1 VQESTVTE
9 VKAGLEGVY
18 VGQSSISFIDG
29 QEGVLI
35 YRGIDIHELAPKST
49 FEETAFL
56 LWFGHLPTPAE
67 LEDLNRD
74 IRSQYALPAGVI
86 DILGKLP
93 RTTSPM
99 AALRTGVSALSGF
112 DPDAS
117 QVDKDANVRKAIR
130 LTAQL
135 GTLVATFDRL
145 RQGKP
150 LLDPDESRSIA
161 GNFLYLLNG
170 EEPSETAVRALD
182 TALILHAD
190 HGLNASTFAARVTAS
205 TLSDM
210 HSALTSA
217 VGTLK
222 GPLHGGANEQVM
234 VMLKEIGDPE
244 RAEDWVRRAIDE
256 KQRIMGIGH
265 RVYKT
270 LDPRAVHLKHMSK
283 ELGEQSGQP
292 HWYAISEM
300 VEDAVRRAKD
310 LYANVDFYSASTYHV
325 LGLETDL
332 FTPVFAISRVAGWTA
347 HLLEQYGDNRLIRPR
362 LEYVGPKN
370 VPYVPIEERS

>member
-1 VQESTVTE
+1 MPD

-35 YRGIDIHELAPKST
+35 YRGIDIHDLAPVSN

-56 LWFGHLPTPAE
+56 LWFGHLPSQEE
-67 LEDLNRD
+67 LRDLEQK
-74 IRSQYALPAGVI
+74 IRSQYALPKGVI
-86 DILGKLP
+86 DILGNLP

-99 AALRTGVSALSGF
+99 EALRTGVSALSGF
-112 DPDAS
+112 DPDA
-117 QVDKDANVRKAIR
+117 VDMDKDANVRKAIR
-130 LTAQL
+130 LTAQF
-135 GTLVATFDRL
+135 GTLVATYDRL
-145 RQGKP
+145 RKGKP
-150 LLDPDESRSIA
+150 LLEPDDSRSIA

-234 VMLKEIGDPE
+234 VMLQEIGDPE
-244 RAEDWVRRAIDE
+244 KADEWVDRALKE
-256 KQRIMGIGH
+256 KQRVMGIGH

-270 LDPRAVHLKHMSK
+270 LDPRAIHLKRMSK
-283 ELGEQSGQP
+283 ELGEQAGQP
-292 HWYAISEM
+292 HWYVISEK
-300 VEDAVRRAKD
+300 VEDIVRRAKD

-325 LGLETDL
+325 LGIETDL
-332 FTPVFAISRVAGWTA
+332 FTPIFAVSRVAGWTA

-370 VPYVPIEERS
+370 VPYVPLGERA

>member
-1 VQESTVTE
+1 VPD

-35 YRGIDIHELAPKST
+35 YRGIDIHELAPGSS

-56 LWFGHLPTPAE
+56 LWFGHLPDQDE
-67 LEDLNRD
+67 LGDLEHK
-74 IRSQYALPAGVI
+74 IRSQYVLPTGVI
-86 DILGKLP
+86 DILGDLP

-112 DPDAS
+112 DPDAGEM
-117 QVDKDANVRKAIR
+117 DKDANVRKATR
-130 LTAQL
+130 LTAQF
-135 GTLVATFDRL
+135 GTLVATYDRL
-145 RQGKP
+145 RKGKP
-150 LLDPDESRSIA
+150 ILQPDASRSIA

-234 VMLKEIGDPE
+234 VMLQEIGDPE
-244 RAEDWVRRAIDE
+244 KADEWVDRALEK

-270 LDPRAVHLKHMSK
+270 LDPRAIHLKRMSK
-283 ELGEQSGQP
+283 ELGEQAGQP
-292 HWYAISEM
+292 HWYAISEK
-300 VEDAVRRAKD
+300 VENIVRRARD

-325 LGLETDL
+325 LGIETDL
-332 FTPVFAISRVAGWTA
+332 FTPIFAVSRVAGWTA

-370 VPYVPIEERS
+370 VPYVPIGERT

>member
-1 VQESTVTE
+1 VPE

-56 LWFGHLPTPAE
+56 LWFGHLPDRGE
-67 LEDLNRD
+67 LADLENQ
-74 IRSQYALPAGVI
+74 IRSQYALPEGVVE
-86 DILGKLP
+86 ILGGLP

-99 AALRTGVSALSGF
+99 EALRTGVSALSGF
-112 DPDAS
+112 DPDAADMS
-117 QVDKDANVRKAIR
+117 KDANVRKTVR
-130 LTAQL
+130 LTAQF
-135 GTLVATFDRL
+135 GTLVATYHRL

-150 LLDPDESRSIA
+150 VLAPDDSRSISA
-161 GNFLYLLNG
+161 NFLYLLNG

-222 GPLHGGANEQVM
+222 GPLHGGANEKVM
-234 VMLKEIGDPE
+234 EMLTAIGTVDKADAWVKQALEAKE
-244 RAEDWVRRAIDE
+244 
-256 KQRIMGIGH
+256 RIMGIGH

-270 LDPRAVHLKHMSK
+270 LDPRAIHLKRMSK
-283 ELGEQSGQP
+283 ELGEQAEEP
-292 HWYAISEM
+292 HWYIISER
-300 VEDAVRRAKD
+300 VEDAVKRAKGLD
-310 LYANVDFYSASTYHV
+310 ANVDFYSASTYHV
-325 LGLETDL
+325 LGLTSDL
-332 FTPVFAISRVAGWTA
+332 FTPIFAVSRVAGWTA
-347 HLLEQYGDNRLIRPR
+347 HLLEQYADNRLIRPR

-370 VPYVPIEERS
+370 VPYVPIEERG